1 MSRSRHK
8 AKPHDPVSD
17 APPQCRLYLVTPPQF
32 ELEKFAGDL
41 NAAFDGGDVAVVQL
55 RLKDASDD
63 AVKRAIERLMPIA
76 HRYDVAFLVNDRPDI
91 AAAMG
96 CDGAHIGQD
105 DMKYAAARAL
115 LGPDRIIGV
124 TCHDSRHLAIEAAE
138 NGADYVAFG
147 AFYPT
152 TAKIAKGKP
161 APDLLT
167 WWSQFMTVPVV
178 AIGGIFP
185 HNVAPL
191 VQAGADFVAVISA
204 VFYSDN
210 GPTAAVKAMN
220 EAINKAQGEI
230 NGGAQ

>member
-1 MSRSRHK
+1 MSRSRNN
-8 AKPHDPVSD
+8 AKPNAPESD
-17 APPQCRLYLVTPPQF
+17 APHQCRLYLVTPPQF

-91 AAAMG
+91 AAEMG

-105 DMKYAAARAL
+105 DMKYAAARAV
-115 LGPDRIIGV
+115 LGPDKIIGV

-138 NGADYVAFG
+138 QGADYVAFG

-204 VFYSDN
+204 VFYAES
-210 GPTAAVKAMN
+210 GPATAVKSLNA
-220 EAINKAQGEI
+220 AIVDAKQSFNDDL
-230 NGGAQ
+230 